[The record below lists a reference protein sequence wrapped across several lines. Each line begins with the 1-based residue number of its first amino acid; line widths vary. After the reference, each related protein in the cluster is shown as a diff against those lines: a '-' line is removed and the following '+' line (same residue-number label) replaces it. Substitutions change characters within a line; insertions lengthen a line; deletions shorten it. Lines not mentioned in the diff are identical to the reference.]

1 MWWIFTDAGAREVFP
16 DWERAARRPLARPR
30 AAIGRHPGDA
40 RFARLVEDRHA
51 HSPEVREWWP
61 RYDVRA
67 EQGGSRRLRH
77 LRQGEMT
84 VEHTVFTVAESP
96 GQQGSLPPSTYS

>member
-1 MWWIFTDAGAREVFP
+1 
-16 DWERAARRPLARPR
+16 
-30 AAIGRHPGDA
+30 
-40 RFARLVEDRHA
+40 
-51 HSPEVREWWP
+51 
-61 RYDVRA
+61 VRA